1 MSAEA
6 QKQAAAEVAVAKVE
20 SGTVIG
26 VGSGSTV
33 NLFIDALAASD
44 TRIEAA
50 VAASEAS
57 AERLRGHGI
66 DVVDAN
72 RVTELAVYIDG
83 ADEINR
89 HLQMIKGGGGALTRE
104 KIVAALS
111 KRFICIVDESKRVTA
126 LGDFPLPVEVIP
138 MARSYVARELVKLG
152 GRPELREGFTTDNGN
167 IILDVRSLDLSKPLH
182 REQELNNLA
191 GVVTN
196 GLFALR
202 PADELLVGTDTG
214 VQRFTAA

>member
-1 MSAEA
+1 
-6 QKQAAAEVAVAKVE
+6 
-20 SGTVIG
+20 
-26 VGSGSTV
+26 
-33 NLFIDALAASD
+33 
-44 TRIEAA
+44 
-50 VAASEAS
+50 
-57 AERLRGHGI
+57 
-66 DVVDAN
+66 
-72 RVTELAVYIDG
+72 
-83 ADEINR
+83 
-89 HLQMIKGGGGALTRE
+89 
-104 KIVAALS
+104 
-111 KRFICIVDESKRVTA
+111 
-126 LGDFPLPVEVIP
+126 